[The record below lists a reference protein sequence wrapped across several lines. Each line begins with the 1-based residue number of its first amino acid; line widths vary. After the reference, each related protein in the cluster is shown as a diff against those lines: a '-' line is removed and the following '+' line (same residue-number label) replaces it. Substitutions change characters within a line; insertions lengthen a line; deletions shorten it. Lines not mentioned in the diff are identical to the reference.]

1 MAKFY
6 VESGTMETVIDADDA
21 RGAAL
26 WAVHRCLEQVLPICP
41 DDPLSPQQKSERML
55 ERGCYVLGESIR
67 TSEQGFGR
75 GDADVHDTAG
85 LFVEWNQLMTAMS
98 NLEQQL
104 RVVG

>member
-6 VESGTMETVIDADDA
+6 VESGTLETVIDADDA

-26 WAVHRCLEQVLPICP
+26 WAVHRCMEQVLPICP

-55 ERGCYVLGESIR
+55 QRGCYVLDESIR
-67 TSEQGFGR
+67 TSEQGYGR
-75 GDADVHDTAG
+75 DDADEHDTAE
-85 LFVEWNQLMTAMS
+85 LFVEWNQLMAAMS
-98 NLEQQL
+98 NLERQL